1 MEKEGDEMKKITNFM
16 IFIALVSIL
25 CLSLPLIIARQAA
38 FPLQDVI
45 GNASALHGVSFD
57 GTVNLE
63 EASILISYDCLL
75 YTSDAADE

>member
-1 MEKEGDEMKKITNFM
+1 MKKTTNFM

-57 GTVNLE
+57 GTVNL
-63 EASILISYDCLL
+63 
-75 YTSDAADE
+75 